1 MKVDK
6 LAAAATAALV
16 YCASVAAEQP
26 PHIVFILVDD
36 LGYNDFAYQS
46 SDLKDIAWTNVNK
59 LVPDALKLEKY
70 YTQPI
75 CTPTRG
81 AFMSGRYPARLG
93 LQHGVIAGF
102 QDYGLPLDEVTL
114 ATKLKRAGYNTYAV
128 GKWHLGLY
136 SFNATPTHRGF
147 DQYVGYWN
155 GAEDYLTHEIQ
166 NYLDFHRQN
175 GTAYEQISDES
186 GRYSTPFFTQEM
198 ESMIDAHPKGKP
210 GFFLFSP
217 AKCACPAGEPR
228 RQVRRAVQEH

>member
-93 LQHGVIAGF
+93 LQHGVIAGTRLWTSSRRGDAC
-102 QDYGLPLDEVTL
+102 QQAKTHWLQH
-114 ATKLKRAGYNTYAV
+114 TYAV

-136 SFNATPTHRGF
+136 SFNATPTYRGF

-186 GRYSTPFFTQEM
+186 GRYSTPFFTQKWK
-198 ESMIDAHPKGKP
+198 A
-210 GFFLFSP
+210 
-217 AKCACPAGEPR
+217 
-228 RQVRRAVQEH
+228 